1 MFQEEYTLKKIIKL
15 YHLYSEFVP
24 SDSIERIVENSKKGD
39 ESMSVSLQKFAEAL
53 QAGEDIDIEDD

>member
-1 MFQEEYTLKKIIKL
+1 MAVLQGKGQLDELMNFSL
-15 YHLYSEFVP
+15 S
-24 SDSIERIVENSKKGD
+24 SIERIVENSKKGD